1 MVELFSEII
10 GLDLSKKVRHAHYVA
25 ARYACFLWLRQ
36 NTILSF
42 SQIAKM
48 FGMKHCTV
56 LYGVNEMVTKLSIND
71 ELCVRY
77 WSKIKDL
84 KLDDIIKKATE
95 MNSDRLYSFV
105 YTICG

>member
-1 MVELFSEII
+1 MVELFSEIM
-10 GLDLSKKVRHAHYVA
+10 GLDLLRKVRYSHYVA

-48 FGMKHCTV
+48 FGMKHCSV
-56 LYGVNEMVTKLSIND
+56 LYGVNEMVAKLSIND

-84 KLDDIIKKATE
+84 RLYDITKKATE

-105 YTICG
+105 FTICG